1 MIGQHCTEA
10 RYFHGRPSAVDY
22 KINPE
27 KLYKNGVSSGGSNE
41 SSGTRINSTHETS
54 C

>member
-1 MIGQHCTEA
+1 M
-10 RYFHGRPSAVDY
+10 
-22 KINPE
+22 NPE

-41 SSGTRINSTHETS
+41 SNGNNELIARETS